1 MEVIYLTHATEL
13 KDVEPHV
20 MAIGFFDGV
29 HLGHQALFK
38 KTKKIAAEL
47 GVKSSALTFSPH
59 PEEIIKGDVNKK
71 YLTPLKEKIRKIS
84 ECQLDKLYV
93 MKFDKPFASLPPTN
107 FIDKYIGGMNVKHVV
122 VGFDFT
128 FGFKAAGDVD
138 LLCKLSKEKEYEVT
152 VVPKITYQNE
162 KISST
167 LIRNLL
173 AEGNVELIPYI
184 LGNHYQIKATLQTL
198 GTAEDAFTVTMLDPY
213 MLPKH
218 GTYEVNIYEN
228 GHVHDGELVHAI
240 DGQMTLYAKDL
251 KCRNVE
257 QSIVFLSRLKVK
269 ETVLVSS

>member
-59 PEEIIKGDVNKK
+59 PDEVIKGDVNRK

-93 MKFDKPFASLPPTN
+93 MKFDKPFASLPPID
-107 FIDKYIGGMNVKHVV
+107 FIDQYIVNMNVKHVV

-128 FGFKAAGDVD
+128 FGFKAEGDAP
-138 LLCKLSKEKEYEVT
+138 LLRAQAVEKGFQVT
-152 VVPKITYQNE
+152 VVPKITFQNE

-167 LIRNLL
+167 LIRKLL

-184 LGNHYQIKATLQTL
+184 LGVHYEIKATLQQLAENEDHYAVTT
-198 GTAEDAFTVTMLDPY
+198 TAPY
-213 MLPKH
+213 ILPKH
-218 GTYEVNIYEN
+218 GKYKVNIYEN
-228 GHVHDGELVHAI
+228 ENVFEGELVYSS
-240 DGQMTLYAKDL
+240 DGKVTLYAKGL
-251 KCRNVE
+251 NCQNVE
-257 QSIVFLSRLKVK
+257 QRIAFLSRLKVK